1 MRMVEELH
9 PNLREKVEELK
20 SLCRQN
26 GLLIGIGECVR
37 TVEEQDA
44 LYAKGRTTSGKI
56 VTNARGSTFSSMHQ
70 WGVAF
75 DFYRN
80 DGCGAYNESGGFFE
94 RVGKLGKSIGLEWG
108 GDWKSPVDKPHFQ
121 LPYWGSGASKLKK
134 LYKTPRDF
142 MRTWEAAM
150 TEDERKRV
158 ELLEEQLKCLA
169 KKSERVYHY
178 TEELPDWS
186 RPTIQRL
193 LDKGIYQGA
202 AEDDL
207 NLPENLMRALVI
219 NDRAGLYK

>member
-1 MRMVEELH
+1 MRIVEELH
-9 PNLREKVEELK
+9 PGLIEKVKELK
-20 SLCRQN
+20 SLCKKN

-44 LYAKGRTTSGKI
+44 LYAKGRTAPGKI

-80 DGCGAYNESGGFFE
+80 DGCGAYNESGDFFDK
-94 RVGKLGKSIGLEWG
+94 VGRLGKSIGLEWG

-121 LPYWGSGASKLKK
+121 LPYWGSGASLLKK
-134 LYKTPRDF
+134 KYKTPQRF
-142 MRTWEAAM
+142 METWEVAM

-158 ELLEEQLKCLA
+158 DLLEEQLKKLTENA
-169 KKSERVYHY
+169 ERVYHY
-178 TEELPDWS
+178 TEELPAWS
-186 RPTIQRL
+186 RATMQRL
-193 LDKGIYQGA
+193 MDKGIYQGTA
-202 AEDDL
+202 DDDL
-207 NLPENLMRALVI
+207 NLPESLMRALVI